1 MDYVTVNLTKKV
13 SKKTI
18 RRKLLAYQKTWTA
31 RSIVDAKDLIDTVC
45 FLQIL
50 GLTAVMNKI
59 ATDLAQRATDALKVI
74 GNEKGMADAIK
85 VLEQAKNNALEGH
98 CPSAAHLLS
107 HGKADAVIAATER
120 LLPGFWEITS
130 HTETWNG
137 AKRDEDLI
145 IAGLICD
152 ILKEEDLL

>member
-1 MDYVTVNLTKKV
+1 MDYVTVNLTKTV

-31 RSIVDAKDLIDTVC
+31 RSIVDAEDLIGTLF
-45 FLQIL
+45 FLDSL

-59 ATDLAQRATDALKVI
+59 AADLAQRATDALKVI
-74 GNEKGMADAIK
+74 GNEKGMADAIN
-85 VLEQAKNNALEGH
+85 VLERAKRDALEGY
-98 CPSAAHLLS
+98 CASAAHQLS
-107 HGKADAVIAATER
+107 NGKADAVIAATER

-130 HTETWNG
+130 HIETWNG
-137 AKRDEDLI
+137 AKRDEDRI
-145 IAGLICD
+145 ISGLICD